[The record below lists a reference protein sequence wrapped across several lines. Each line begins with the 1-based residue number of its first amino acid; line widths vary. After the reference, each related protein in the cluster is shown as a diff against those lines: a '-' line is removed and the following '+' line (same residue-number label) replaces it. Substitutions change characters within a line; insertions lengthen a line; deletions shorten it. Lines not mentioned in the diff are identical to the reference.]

1 MTRPVY
7 VSVAIVRRIAHSFL
21 FVAVLALIPLGG
33 LALQE
38 STAAEG
44 SDKKRSLPLEG
55 STEKLSFTTDQGTW
69 LSLDITPDGQSIILE
84 HLGDIYKLPI
94 SGGKAERILGGLA
107 FESQPRVSP
116 DGQWLAFISDRDGA
130 INLWVSKIDG
140 SDARKL
146 TSESSG
152 RLVSPDWTIDSQY
165 VIVTDALKKDAL
177 LMFHRDGGEG
187 LRLGPEPDET
197 SEEADPDEG
206 SQGNGLR
213 GVGVHVAPDGRYLYL
228 AVPAAGID
236 APAPQLSRI
245 EIGRIDLLTGE
256 ASQVTQTV
264 RGAVRPAVSPDGRF
278 LAYATLE
285 ETETVLR
292 VRDLET
298 DTDRRLYGP
307 VENASVGARRTPSR
321 DYFPGYAFTPDGQAI
336 VVSSNGR
343 LVRIDARTGEVAAI
357 PFEVD
362 VDLDVGPR
370 LTSPYRVEE
379 GPVRARLAQ
388 DPQFS
393 PDGRRVAAS
402 VLTRIYVMDVENPA
416 SLKQLTRDD
425 AREFKPV
432 WSPDGKWIAYVTWD
446 ADTGGHIWRMR
457 ANGRGKPQ
465 QLTRDP
471 AFYTEIAFSPDGD
484 RIVALRGSRYLRQQ
498 SYSEVYSL
506 VVPVNLVWLPAAGGD
521 TTVITPGNGLRHP
534 HVTNDTSRVYAYDG
548 KILVSMRWDGSD
560 RREHL
565 SVSRKVGSET
575 PTAER
580 ILVSPNGRNALVV
593 FGRQVWV
600 VPLPLHGG
608 TLLKLDLDEPAI
620 PAARITDIGAD
631 YISWADGGEMIT
643 WGLGST
649 LFRRPLSSV
658 SFRSP
663 DKKEADESEVGN
675 GPIEYVA
682 LDEDDSVDRLEFVVT
697 MPRSRPSGTIVLS
710 GADVIPM
717 SGSTTLE
724 MGSVLRD
731 QDIVVTENRIV
742 SISRRGSRAH
752 PAGAEV
758 VDVSGHYIV
767 PGFIDTH
774 AHWEF
779 MTHDVHQP
787 HSWAPVAN
795 LAYGVTAGLDVQT
808 SSKDYLAY
816 WDMVEV
822 GMSVG
827 QRLFMVG
834 QSIDRSSNF
843 KTYKATHAFLRRYKE
858 YYRTRNIKSYLVGNR
873 RQRQWVIQ
881 AAKDLGLMPTTEA
894 GGDLRLDLTHAI
906 DGMHGNEHYYFEEAP
921 QYDDVVQL
929 YARTRIAFTP
939 TFIVSGNPGGREYFF
954 TRTEV
959 HDDKKLARFN
969 PHPWLDLTTR
979 RRSVWARDDEFAFD
993 QLVDTA
999 ARLQRA
1005 GGLIGVGGHGEMQ
1018 GLGVHWE
1025 MWIMAMGGM
1034 TNPEV
1039 LRAATIDGARIV
1051 GIDQDLGSI
1060 EEGKLA
1066 DLVILQENPLEDI
1079 RNTNTIRYVMK
1090 NGEFFDGD
1098 TLDQIWPEK
1107 KKLPPFWWWPE
1118 EER

>member
-1 MTRPVY
+1 MLLRHVNRPPVL
-7 VSVAIVRRIAHSFL
+7 VCLVTFL
-21 FVAVLALIPLGG
+21 LAAAASP
-33 LALQE
+33 QE
-38 STAAEG
+38 AAPPQGADETP
-44 SDKKRSLPLEG
+44 SLPLEG
-55 STEKLSFTTDQGTW
+55 STGKLSFTTDEGTW

-84 HLGDIYKLPI
+84 HLGDFYRLPI
-94 SGGKAERILGGLA
+94 SGGRAERIFGGLA
-107 FESQPRVSP
+107 YESQPRVSP
-116 DGQWLAFISDRDGA
+116 DGQWLAFTSDRDGA
-130 INLWVSKIDG
+130 INLGVSKTDG
-140 SDARKL
+140 TDARKL

-152 RLVSPDWTIDSQY
+152 QLVSPDWTTDGQY
-165 VIVTDALKKDAL
+165 VIVTDALKEDAL
-177 LMFHRDGGEG
+177 MMFHRDGGKG
-187 LRLGPEPDET
+187 VRLGPEPAGT
-197 SEEADPDEG
+197 SEGDG
-206 SQGNGLR
+206 QGRGLR
-213 GVGVHVAPDGRYLYL
+213 GVGVHAAPDGRHLYL

-236 APAPQLSRI
+236 VPAPQLSQI

-256 ASQVTQTV
+256 ANQVTQTV
-264 RGAVRPAVSPDGRF
+264 RGAVRPAVSPDGRS
-278 LAYATLE
+278 LVYATLE

-292 VRDLET
+292 LRDLVT
-298 DTDRRLYGP
+298 DTDRRLFGP
-307 VENASVGARRTPSR
+307 VENASVGSGRTPSR
-321 DYFPGYAFTPDGQAI
+321 DHFPGYAFTPDGQAI
-336 VVSSNGR
+336 VVSSGGR
-343 LVRIDARTGEVAAI
+343 LVRVDVRTGAVSAI
-357 PFEVD
+357 PFQVD
-362 VDLDVGPR
+362 VDLDIGPE
-370 LTSPYRVEE
+370 LTAPYRVEE

-393 PDGRRVAAS
+393 PGGRRVAAS
-402 VLTRIYVMDVENPA
+402 VLTRIYVMDVENP
-416 SLKQLTRDD
+416 SSPEQLTRDD

-432 WSPDGKWIAYVTWD
+432 WSPDGAWIAYVTW
-446 ADTGGHIWRMR
+446 APDTGGHIWRMP
-457 ANGRGKPQ
+457 ADGSGQPQ
-465 QLTRDP
+465 RLTQDP
-471 AFYTEIAFSPDGD
+471 GFYTELAFSPDGD
-484 RIVALRGSRYLRQQ
+484 RIVALRGSRYLRGQ

-521 TTVITPGNGLRHP
+521 TTVITPGNGLRRP
-534 HVTNDTSRVYAYDG
+534 HVTNDTGRVYAYDG
-548 KILVSMRWDGSD
+548 EILVSMRWDGSD

-565 SVSRKVGSET
+565 SVSRETGSST
-575 PTAER
+575 QTADT
-580 ILVSPNGRNALVV
+580 ILVSPNGRNALVTLEH
-593 FGRQVWV
+593 QVWV
-600 VPLPLHGG
+600 VPLPVNGG
-608 TLLKLDLDEPAI
+608 PLLKVDLGAPAV
-620 PAARITDIGAD
+620 PATRITDIGAD
-631 YISWADGGEMIT
+631 YISWADRGETIA

-658 SFRSP
+658 SFRSSED
-663 DKKEADESEVGN
+663 DKDDEREAGD
-675 GPIEYVA
+675 GPIQYVA
-682 LDEDDSVDRLEFVVT
+682 LDEDESVERLEFAVT
-697 MPRSRPSGTIVLS
+697 MPRSKPSGTIVLS
-710 GADVIPM
+710 GAHVIPM

-731 QDIVVTENRIV
+731 QDIVVTENRVV
-742 SISRRGSRAH
+742 SISERGSRSY

-758 VDVSGHYIV
+758 VDVSGNYII
-767 PGFIDTH
+767 PGLVDTH

-779 MTHDVHQP
+779 LTHDVLQP

-808 SSKDYLAY
+808 STKDYLAY

-834 QSIDRSSNF
+834 EGIGASNNF
-843 KTYKATHAFLRRYKE
+843 KSYKATHAFLRRYKDH
-858 YYRTRNIKSYLVGNR
+858 YRTHNIKSYLVGNR
-873 RQRQWVIQ
+873 KQRQWIIQ
-881 AAKDLGLMPTTEA
+881 AAKDLALMPTTEA
-894 GGDLRLDLTHAI
+894 GGNVRLDLTHAI
-906 DGMHGNEHYYFEEAP
+906 DGMHGNEHYYSEEAP

-939 TFIVSGNPGGREYFF
+939 TFIVSGNPSGREYFF

-979 RRSVWARDDEFAFD
+979 RRSVWARDDEFAFER
-993 QLVDTA
+993 LVDTA

-1005 GGLIGVGGHGEMQ
+1005 GGLVGVGGHGEMQ

-1039 LRAATIDGARIV
+1039 LRAATIDGARII

-1066 DLVILQENPLEDI
+1066 DLVILQGNPLEEI

-1090 NGEFFDGD
+1090 NGEFFNGD
-1098 TLDQIWPEK
+1098 TLDQIWPEE
-1107 KKLPPFWWWPE
+1107 KKLAPFWWWPE

>member
-1 MTRPVY
+1 MKIPSVSATLSTRL
-7 VSVAIVRRIAHSFL
+7 IAL
-21 FVAVLALIPLGG
+21 LALVCLVG
-33 LALQE
+33 LQLQD
-38 STAAEG
+38 SSAAED
-44 SDKKRSLPLEG
+44 SDKKPSLPLEG
-55 STEKLSFTTDQGTW
+55 STEKLSFTTDEGSW
-69 LSLDITPDGQSIILE
+69 MSLDITPDGQSIVLE
-84 HLGDIYKLPI
+84 HLGDIYRLPI
-94 SGGKAERILGGLA
+94 SGGRAERILGGLA

-116 DGQWLAFISDRDGA
+116 DGQWLAFTSDRDGA
-130 INLWVSKIDG
+130 INLWVSKVDG
-140 SDARKL
+140 NDARKL
-146 TSESSG
+146 TSESFG
-152 RLVSPDWTIDSQY
+152 RLVSSDWTVDSQY
-165 VIVTDALKKDAL
+165 VIITDARKNDAL

-197 SEEADPDEG
+197 SEAGDTDEG
-206 SQGNGLR
+206 GQGNGMR
-213 GVGVHVAPDGRYLYL
+213 GVGVSAAPDGRYLFL
-228 AVPAAGID
+228 AAPAAGVD
-236 APAPQLSRI
+236 VPAPQLSTI
-245 EIGRIDLLTGE
+245 EIGRVDLLTGE
-256 ASQVTQTV
+256 VSQVTQTV
-264 RGAVRPAVSPDGRF
+264 RGAVRPAISPDGKF

-292 VRDLET
+292 VRDLVT
-298 DTDRRLYGP
+298 DTDRRLFGP
-307 VENASVGARRTPSR
+307 LENASVGESRTPSR
-321 DYFPGYAFTPDGQAI
+321 DYLPGYAFTPDGEAI
-336 VVSSNGR
+336 VIASNGG
-343 LVRIDARTGEVAAI
+343 LVRVDVRTGDATAI

-362 VDLDVGPR
+362 VELDVGPR
-370 LTSPYRVEE
+370 LTSPYRVEQ

-393 PDGRRVAAS
+393 PDGQRVAAS
-402 VLTRIYVMDVENPA
+402 VLTRIHVMDVDNP
-416 SLKQLTRDD
+416 SSPEQLTQND

-432 WSPDGKWIAYVTWD
+432 WSPDGDWIAYVTWD

-457 ANGRGKPQ
+457 ANGRGEPQ

-498 SYSEVYSL
+498 SYSEVYSM

-521 TTVITPGNGLRHP
+521 TSVIAPGNGLRHP
-534 HVTNDTSRVYAYDG
+534 HVNNDTSRVYAYDG
-548 KILVSMRWDGSD
+548 EILISMRWDGSD

-565 SVSRKVGSET
+565 SISHEVDEET
-575 PTAER
+575 SNAER
-580 ILVSPNGRNALVV
+580 IFVSPDGRHALAIVE
-593 FGRQVWV
+593 RQVWI
-600 VPLPLHGG
+600 VPLPLNGG
-608 TLLKLDLDEPAI
+608 TLLKLNLDEPAI
-620 PAARITDIGAD
+620 PAAKITDIGAD
-631 YISWADGGEMIT
+631 YIAWADGGETIA

-663 DKKEADESEVGN
+663 DENESDESEAEN

-682 LDEDDSVDRLEFVVT
+682 RDEHDVVERLEFEVT
-697 MPRSRPSGTIVLS
+697 VPRSKPSGTIVLS

-717 SGSTTLE
+717 SGLTTE
-724 MGSVLRD
+724 DMSSIIRD

-742 SISRRGSRAH
+742 SISRRGSRDH
-752 PAGAEV
+752 PAEAEV

-774 AHWEF
+774 AHLEF

-834 QSIDRSSNF
+834 QSVDRQSDF
-843 KTYKATHAFLRRYKE
+843 KSYKATHAFLRRYKE
-858 YYRTRNIKSYLVGNR
+858 YYRTQNIKSYMVGNR
-873 RQRQWVIQ
+873 KQRQWVIQ
-881 AAKDLGLMPTTEA
+881 AAKDLVLMPTTEA
-894 GGDLRLDLTHAI
+894 GSDLRLDLTHAI
-906 DGMHGNEHYYFEEAP
+906 DGMHGNEHYYSAEAP
-921 QYDDVVQL
+921 QFDDVIQL
-929 YARTRIAFTP
+929 YARTRIALTP
-939 TFIVSGNPGGREYFF
+939 TFIVSGSPTGREYFF
-954 TRTEV
+954 SRTEV

-979 RRSVWARDDEFAFD
+979 RRTVWARDDEYNFERI
-993 QLVDTA
+993 VDTA

-1005 GGLIGVGGHGEMQ
+1005 GGLVGVGGHGEMQ

-1039 LRAATIDGARIV
+1039 LRAATIDGARII

-1066 DLVILQENPLEDI
+1066 DLVVLQENPLEDI
-1079 RNTNTIRYVMK
+1079 RNTNRISYVMK
-1090 NGEFFDGD
+1090 NGEFYNGD
-1098 TLDQIWPEK
+1098 TMDQIWPEE
-1107 KKLPPFWWWPE
+1107 KKLPPFWWWSE